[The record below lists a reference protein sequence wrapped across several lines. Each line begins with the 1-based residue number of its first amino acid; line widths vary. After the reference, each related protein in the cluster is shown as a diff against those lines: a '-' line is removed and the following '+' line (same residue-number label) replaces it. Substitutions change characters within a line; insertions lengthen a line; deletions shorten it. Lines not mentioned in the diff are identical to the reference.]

1 MSYPP
6 PGPDSKTAL
15 INELG
20 LDRKSFQKSNLIL
33 KNGKGLVANKELG
46 ILRAE
51 LMSFAKNPK
60 VGIEQVGQPP
70 KKPDTSKLSP
80 EEAENEENNYI
91 DQLAVYNMA
100 KMALTHHVPPED
112 MMSINN
118 FLEPYEDTLMMTPA
132 VKGIRFKAFTK
143 DVNEPQGGL
152 AGMFGRKQQ
161 Q

>member
-15 INELG
+15 ISELG

-33 KNGKGLVANKELG
+33 KNGKGLMANVELG
-46 ILRAE
+46 KLRAE

-60 VGIEQVGQPP
+60 VGIEQIGPPP
-70 KKPDTSKLSP
+70 KKPDTSKLTP
-80 EEAENEENNYI
+80 EEAENVENEYM
-91 DQLAVYNMA
+91 DQLAVYNMG

-112 MMSINN
+112 MMSINDY
-118 FLEPYEDTLMMTPA
+118 LEPYEDTLMMTPA